1 MAILEAVLVKT
12 LEGEHI
18 SAYTPVRSTVQGI
31 GNTPATIETADAFYQ
46 FSAQDARILAQTIAP
61 DLDPEQVKEDLLKPY
76 QDKAAAALK
85 EMTETVESWTREL
98 IAARQSQWEGH
109 QLADS
114 MENLLLA
121 LSPVLV
127 TLREIK
133 DGDL

>member
-1 MAILEAVLVKT
+1 MSIREQTAILTSRGPVYVCAATSGMQPLPAEIDTGEVAYLLERNEA
-12 LEGEHI
+12 H
-18 SAYTPVRSTVQGI
+18 A
-31 GNTPATIETADAFYQ
+31 
-46 FSAQDARILAQTIAP
+46 LAAAIAP
-61 DLDPEQVKEDLLKPY
+61 DLAPEQVKEDLLKPY
-76 QDKAAAALK
+76 QDNAKAAHADL
-85 EMTETVESWTREL
+85 TETVESWTREL
-98 IAARQSQWEGH
+98 NAARASNWEGH